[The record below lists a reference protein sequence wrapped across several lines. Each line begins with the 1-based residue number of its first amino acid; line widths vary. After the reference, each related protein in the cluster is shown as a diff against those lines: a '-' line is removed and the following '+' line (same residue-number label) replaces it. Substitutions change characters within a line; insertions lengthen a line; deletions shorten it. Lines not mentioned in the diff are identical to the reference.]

1 MNFNILDVLPDDINN
16 IDLTRSYVYVLELN
30 NKHYYVGRT
39 SNFLQRMNEH
49 FTGVGAK
56 YTKKYKPTKII
67 EVNEEINV
75 YDERDKT
82 LEYMNL
88 YGYENVRG
96 YAWCRETLLKKPKIK
111 KKEKNVIERGY
122 EDEGIRNL
130 YANEN
135 KDIIEIGSILNKS
148 PGSISFS
155 LEKMKIVERRQL
167 SRGYFDYVFSDLY
180 DKYKRK
186 KEPKEEKRVNSEL
199 TKEALINIKQRV
211 KEMIK
216 LNLGNTFG

>member
-1 MNFNILDVLPDDINN
+1 MYD
-16 IDLTRSYVYVLELN
+16 
-30 NKHYYVGRT
+30 
-39 SNFLQRMNEH
+39 
-49 FTGVGAK
+49 
-56 YTKKYKPTKII
+56 
-67 EVNEEINV
+67 NEE
-75 YDERDKT
+75 
-82 LEYMNL
+82 
-88 YGYENVRG
+88 
-96 YAWCRETLLKKPKIK
+96 
-111 KKEKNVIERGY
+111 
-122 EDEGIRNL
+122 IRNL
-130 YANEN
+130 YENDN

-216 LNLGNTFG
+216 LNLGNGQALTEGVS